1 MSPGTA
7 PLSTARAVAD
17 AVLYEGYL
25 LYPYRASAAK
35 NRSRWQ
41 FGVLGPPLA
50 SPAAFGEPSEMA
62 MQCLL
67 TPGGQVTVHLRFL
80 HLQVR
85 DVERRD
91 AGGRHEPVASLG
103 TGDDLVMSWD
113 EAVEH
118 EVTVPPGVTDFPVT
132 VAGAEEISPLPTGRI
147 VRRRRPLTARV
158 RLSSARD
165 GPVTRLT
172 VTVTNEHPSPV
183 LDKRAA
189 TRHSLLG
196 AHLLLEAHGGAF
208 VSVADPPPYAAAA
221 AARCTQ
227 NRCWPVL
234 AGPPGRD
241 DVLLGAPIILHDHP
255 CVAAESP
262 GELYDLTEIDEILT
276 LRVLTMTDAEKAEA
290 RATDPRAAAVL
301 DRCDALT
308 PAELQR
314 LHGARRDTGGEV
326 PWWDPAADASV
337 DPARD
342 TVDVGGVTIG
352 RDSLVVLRPARRAD
366 AQDLFLDGRTARVTA
381 VVSDVDGRTHV
392 AVALADD
399 PDADLHE
406 WYGRY
411 YYFAPDEIEPATGG
425 GDRS

>member
-1 MSPGTA
+1 MSVA
-7 PLSTARAVAD
+7 AARAVAD

-41 FGVLGPPLA
+41 FGVLGPPHA
-50 SPAAFGEPSEMA
+50 APSAFGEPPTMT

-67 TPGGQVTVHLRFL
+67 TPGGHVTVRLRFL

-85 DVERRD
+85 DVERELPRD
-91 AGGRHEPVASLG
+91 CYRRVPSLQI
-103 TGDDLVMSWD
+103 GDETFLSWE

-118 EVTVPPGVTDFPVT
+118 EVTLPPGALDVPVS
-132 VAGAEEISPLPTGRI
+132 VPAFHSVSPLAGGRI

-158 RLSSARD
+158 RLSYTPD
-165 GPVTRLT
+165 GPLTRLT
-172 VTVTNEHPSPV
+172 VTVSNEHPAPAA
-183 LDKRAA
+183 DKQTAA
-189 TRHSLLG
+189 RHSLLG
-196 AHLLLEAHGGAF
+196 AHLLLEAHDCSF
-208 VSVADPPPYAAAA
+208 VSVLDPPPFAAAA

-227 NRCWPVL
+227 HRCWPVL
-234 AGPPGRD
+234 AGPTGTED
-241 DVLLGAPIILHDHP
+241 LLLGAPIILYDHP
-255 CVAAESP
+255 QVAAESP
-262 GELYDLTEIDEILT
+262 GELFDLTEIDEILT

-290 RATDPRAAAVL
+290 RATDPRAAAVI

-308 PAELQR
+308 PTDLQR
-314 LHGARRDTGGEV
+314 LHGTRRDPA
-326 PWWDPAADASV
+326 PWWDPQADGEV
-337 DPARD
+337 DPLTD
-342 TVDVGGVTIG
+342 TVDVGGVKVA
-352 RDSLVVLRPARRAD
+352 RDSLVILRPTRRAD
-366 AQDLFLDGRTARVTA
+366 AQDLFLDGRLAKVTA
-381 VVSDVDGRTHV
+381 IVSDVDGGTHV

-411 YYFAPDEIEPATGG
+411 YYFAPDEIEPAPEG